1 MCPYKQDCL
10 MRCNRF
16 GRKQGELR
24 CVIREDRELLAQL
37 KGVTEQV
44 TEFLLHSLGAEPVD
58 PEQQR
63 ALGRRMTELGETLR
77 AHADNGHVINGYVNG
92 LTTSW

>member
-1 MCPYKQDCL
+1 MCPHKQDCPI
-10 MRCNRF
+10 RGNRF
-16 GRKQGELR
+16 ERKQGGLR

-44 TEFLLHSLGAEPVD
+44 TEFLLHCLGAEPVD

-77 AHADNGHVINGYVNG
+77 AHADNGHVINGHVNG